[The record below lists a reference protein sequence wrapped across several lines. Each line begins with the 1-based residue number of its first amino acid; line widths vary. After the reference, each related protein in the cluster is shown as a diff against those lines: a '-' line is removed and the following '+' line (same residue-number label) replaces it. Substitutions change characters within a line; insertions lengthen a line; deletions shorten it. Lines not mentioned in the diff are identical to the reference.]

1 MSKKS
6 KQKFLG
12 YVGPSGQLIYLDMSR
27 AMKVKVNA
35 KESILTVTFVDGSV
49 ETLEVPSTAANAV
62 LDYLQESGIISDST
76 ETPQKP
82 QIESDDAEEHF

>member
-27 AMKVKVNA
+27 AMKVKINA
-35 KESILTVTFVDGSV
+35 KESILTITFTDSSV

-62 LDYLQESGIISDST
+62 IDYMQATGIIADST
-76 ETPQKP
+76 ETPQKVP
-82 QIESDDAEEHF
+82 VESDDAEEHF